1 MTKRNYFWY
10 ITFLLLLILFILCS
24 YLVTNNYFIPV
35 ILFLLIVTY
44 YLVYGRKKY
53 VKHINRMMRIEECY
67 HFSYNLSVAIN
78 VKNSIQTSL
87 ESIVDTLSPN
97 IKEYLS
103 STSHL
108 DSLSQIGELRKYF
121 KIHIFDVYFRMLE
134 LYVQQGGNII
144 TMSSLILDE
153 METLNAR
160 CLSIRLKSK
169 KSLIN
174 FITLWSLAI
183 LILVFTRFTIPSFY
197 LKMLDNNIFPYLIMF
212 FFIFVLMS
220 IHMFLCR
227 LTRDDQFGDSYA

>member
-24 YLVTNNYFIPV
+24 YLVTNNYFIPI
-35 ILFLLIVTY
+35 ILFLIIVTY
-44 YLVYGRKKY
+44 YLFYGKKKC
-53 VKHINRMMRIEECY
+53 VKHINKMKRIEECY

-121 KIHIFDVYFRMLE
+121 KVHIFDVYYRMLE

-144 TMSSLILDE
+144 AMSSLILDE
-153 METLNAR
+153 METLNTR
-160 CLSIRLKSK
+160 CLSIKLKSR

-174 FITLWSLAI
+174 FLTLWTLAV
-183 LILVFTRFTIPSFY
+183 LILVFTRFMIPSFY
-197 LKMLDNNIFPYLIMF
+197 LKMLDNNIFPYLVMF
-212 FFIFVLMS
+212 FFIFVLFS
-220 IHMFLCR
+220 IHIFITR
-227 LTRDDQFGDSYA
+227 LTKDDQFGDSYA